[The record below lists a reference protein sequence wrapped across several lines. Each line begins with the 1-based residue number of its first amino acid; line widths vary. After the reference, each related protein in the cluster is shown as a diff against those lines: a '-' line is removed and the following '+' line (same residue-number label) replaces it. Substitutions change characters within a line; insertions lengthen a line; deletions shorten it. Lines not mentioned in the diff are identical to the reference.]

1 MGKSYG
7 EIFHEMATMPN
18 VQWPEVWQAILETLY
33 MTIVSTLFAFVL
45 GLILGVLLFLS
56 AKSNSLAAKIFYT
69 IVSFI
74 VNLFRAIPFIILILL
89 LIPFTS
95 ILLGTISGPLVHY
108 QHLLLV
114 QHHSTL
120 DWSRLLLKKLIKVL

>member
-45 GLILGVLLFLS
+45 DL
-56 AKSNSLAAKIFYT
+56 Y
-69 IVSFI
+69 
-74 VNLFRAIPFIILILL
+74 
-89 LIPFTS
+89 
-95 ILLGTISGPLVHY
+95 
-108 QHLLLV
+108 
-114 QHHSTL
+114 
-120 DWSRLLLKKLIKVL
+120 